1 MLWVLA
7 TSIFL
12 LGYTFVGYPVLV
24 WGWAWVKGRG
34 VKRGTFTGGVSVLMA
49 AHNEAGVL
57 PKKIEQLLELAKKE
71 PIREI
76 WIGLDGCTDGTG
88 ERVKEKLN

>member
-1 MLWVLA
+1 MLWVFL

-12 LGYTFVGYPVLV
+12 LGYTYAGYPVLA
-24 WGWAWVKGRG
+24 WGLARGRG
-34 VKRGTFTGGVSVLMA
+34 RRVERGAFKGEVAVLMA

-57 PKKIEQLLELAKKE
+57 PRKIEQLLELAKRE

-88 ERVKEKLN
+88 D